1 MKKFFVKRF
10 LTVRFRKERKSFLK
24 EERVVENQSRAWIH
38 CRVSTE
44 SNRYLLHYQEKRLMS
59 YCESENLKVVGVTKE
74 VGLGK
79 GPREYYISTIATII
93 RRKEIDYLVLYDWT
107 RLLIFKDLYMMLN
120 SSVKCMV
127 LRLLI

>member
-1 MKKFFVKRF
+1 M
-10 LTVRFRKERKSFLK
+10 
-24 EERVVENQSRAWIH
+24 ENQSRAWIH

-93 RRKEIDYLVLYDWT
+93 RRKEIDYLVLYDLKICIWS
-107 RLLIFKDLYMMLN
+107 LN